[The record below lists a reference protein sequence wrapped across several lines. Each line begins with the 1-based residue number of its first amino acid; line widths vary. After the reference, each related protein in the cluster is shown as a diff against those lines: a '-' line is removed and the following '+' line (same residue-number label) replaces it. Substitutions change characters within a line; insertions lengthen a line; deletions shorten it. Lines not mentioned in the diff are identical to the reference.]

1 MFDKIRDSDD
11 AEWHSQRESIIA
23 LLQTSGMPLIS
34 AEFLHSQGQKAIRIY
49 YESNSQLALSEWLAE
64 ILELEL

>member
-23 LLQTSGMPLIS
+23 LLGNTGMPIES
-34 AEFLHSQGQKAIRIY
+34 AEFLHSQGQKTIRIY
-49 YESNSQLALSEWLAE
+49 FESNPQLALSEWLAE
-64 ILELEL
+64 ILGLES

>member
-23 LLQTSGMPLIS
+23 LLQTSGMPLVS
-34 AEFLHSQGQKAIRIY
+34 AEFLYSQGQKAIRIY
-49 YESNSQLALSEWLAE
+49 FESNPQLALSEWLAE
-64 ILELEL
+64 ILGLES